1 MRYQFTITP
10 PPRPRLALVGLT
22 LFIAAIAGAVLVV
35 ACSERRSR
43 DSEARAAE
51 PAAVTPSPAAPQ
63 PVEPVIS
70 GPVSF
75 ERADSAFRERRYS
88 EAVSL
93 FALYT
98 AGKPANP
105 WGHYMLGLSAWRAGD
120 RETAEQEFNKTIELD
135 SMHVKARLNLSRIL
149 IETGRAKGAFEP
161 LQTVLRLD
169 STSTSAFRLLG
180 RAYDAVGETDS
191 AIDAYKHAI
200 LLDDHDAWAMNNLA
214 LVYVEQGRFE
224 DALKPLARAVEVD
237 SSTAPFR
244 NNLGIMLERT
254 GHYPA
259 AAAAFKAA
267 LAIDSTYTK
276 ASVSLARVTGLKEDP
291 SLSPVDLGSLAQSF
305 IADVESWRKGTAH
318 PGS

>member
-1 MRYQFTITP
+1 MPDSCRLVSDLPLKWASIRPRRSRARSGGGLMPSQSPIPP
-10 PPRPRLALVGLT
+10 PPRPRPALVGLT

-43 DSEARAAE
+43 GSGARAAE
-51 PAAVTPSPAAPQ
+51 PAAVPPSPAATQ
-63 PVEPVIS
+63 PTEPVIT

-169 STSTSAFRLLG
+169 STATSAYRLLG
-180 RAYDAVGETDS
+180 RAYDAVARPTQRS
-191 AIDAYKHAI
+191 TPTSTPFCSTTTTP
-200 LLDDHDAWAMNNLA
+200 
-214 LVYVEQGRFE
+214 GR
-224 DALKPLARAVEVD
+224 
-237 SSTAPFR
+237 
-244 NNLGIMLERT
+244 
-254 GHYPA
+254 
-259 AAAAFKAA
+259 
-267 LAIDSTYTK
+267 
-276 ASVSLARVTGLKEDP
+276 
-291 SLSPVDLGSLAQSF
+291 
-305 IADVESWRKGTAH
+305 
-318 PGS
+318 